1 MEQWRDRDRWR
12 EDGRPAG
19 AAGAASE
26 RTRRSTASPRDEG
39 AGAGRVV
46 APGAADRQ
54 TRTRRPLQRA
64 LSSRQ
69 ALRQAILLHEILGMP
84 KALQRPADELPHP
97 PEGRPPPLNGRRQDQ
112 NGKIAGRPASARRE
126 GAPPAGI
133 EESPRLPAGPS
144 SKAQRR
150 APDNSSIV
158 ESAFRVLD
166 ASANAIRRLF
176 GRVSLGS

>member
-1 MEQWRDRDRWR
+1 MEQWRDRDRGR
-12 EDGRPAG
+12 KDGRPAPT
-19 AAGAASE
+19 ARPDAE
-26 RTRRSTASPRDEG
+26 RARRSAAPPGEEG
-39 AGAGRVV
+39 ARTERSA
-46 APGAADRQ
+46 APVAADRQ
-54 TRTRRPLQRA
+54 TRSRHPLQRA

-133 EESPRLPAGPS
+133 EESPHLPAGPS